1 MTAATKLRLAFMGT
15 PDFAVPAL
23 EALLAAGHQVVA
35 VYSQPP
41 RPKGRG
47 HQVQKSPVHQA
58 AERAN
63 IPVYTPLNLKAAE
76 DQQQFADLKLDVAV
90 VAAYGLILPKAV
102 LAAPRMGCINIHAS
116 LLPRWRGA
124 APIVRALLAGD
135 AETGNTIMQ
144 MDAGLDTG
152 AMWLKKSIPITTES
166 TAQSLHDELSDLGGR
181 MIVEALDGI
190 VAGTL
195 KVQPQPEAGVLYAE
209 KLRKEE
215 SLIDWKQ
222 DAADLERKVRAL
234 NPWPGVVFET
244 HNERIKIL
252 SAKAVDG
259 KALPGT
265 LLDDQLTIACGT
277 GALRILRAQRPGRSA
292 TDGEAFLRGFSVRV
306 GDTF

>member
-1 MTAATKLRLAFMGT
+1 MTAAKKLRLAFMGT

-63 IPVYTPLNLKAAE
+63 IPVYTPLNLKTAE
-76 DQQQFADLKLDVAV
+76 DQQQFADLNLDAAV

-135 AETGNTIMQ
+135 VETGNTIMQ
-144 MDAGLDTG
+144 MDVGLDTG
-152 AMWLKKSIPITTES
+152 AMWLKKSIPITSES
-166 TAQSLHDELSDLGGR
+166 TAQSLHDELSELGGR

-190 VAGTL
+190 ASGMLQAV
-195 KVQPQPEAGVLYAE
+195 PQPEAGVLYAE

-215 SLIDWKQ
+215 SLIDWNH
-222 DAADLERKVRAL
+222 DAVDLERKVRAL
-234 NPWPGVVFET
+234 NPWPGVAFES

-306 GDTF
+306 GDSF